1 MYYPAL
7 NAITFE
13 RLTLTLR
20 RVVAFLNT
28 GSFKCCTVLRKVN
41 RNMEALLTILGK
53 KNYSQSAVF
62 KGKQTV

>member
-13 RLTLTLR
+13 RLALTPR

-28 GSFKCCTVLRKVN
+28 CSFKCCTVLRKVN
-41 RNMEALLTILGK
+41 RNMEALLTILKK
-53 KNYSQSAVF
+53 KNYSQSAVS